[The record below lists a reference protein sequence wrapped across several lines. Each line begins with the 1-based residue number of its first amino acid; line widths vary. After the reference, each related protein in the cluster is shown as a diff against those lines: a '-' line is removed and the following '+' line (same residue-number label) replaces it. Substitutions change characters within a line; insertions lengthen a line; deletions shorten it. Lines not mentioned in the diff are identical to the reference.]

1 MEAQRIKVSREG
13 GKSGTAEHPPTGGCE
28 DQSPKWQG
36 CISFAIWDPSSYK
49 LQFSFHVSWRD
60 VLVTTIFFWLNG
72 SDPRALLLTPITWGE
87 VNLESGSRG
96 GL

>member
-1 MEAQRIKVSREG
+1 MKVSGEG
-13 GKSGTAEHPPTGGCE
+13 GRSGTAEHPPTGVVRINHRNG
-28 DQSPKWQG
+28 KG